1 MNQKDIGNMDLQ
13 IKGKNA
19 VITGGSKGIG
29 RSIAL
34 HLAEEGVNVAICAR
48 GKDAL
53 KKTEKELLKKG
64 VKVIALKCDIGNTK
78 QLDTF
83 LDKVKD
89 QFGNI
94 DILVNNVSAL
104 SLGDDYRDWE
114 TSINVDLLGSV
125 KATRKV
131 IPWMLDAGQGS
142 ILFISSGSGLE
153 AGSPPAYAAV
163 KAALISYSKTMAI
176 QLAPKNIRVN
186 TLAPGSVEFP
196 DGLWELTKTQNP
208 PFYNKI
214 LNTIPSGRL
223 GKPDEVGKVATF
235 IVSPCASWVTGTC
248 LAVDGGQHKAN
259 L

>member
-1 MNQKDIGNMDLQ
+1 MDLQ
-13 IKGKNA
+13 LKGKNA
-19 VITGGSKGIG
+19 IVTGGSKGIG
-29 RSIAL
+29 RSISL

-48 GKDAL
+48 GKDTL

-64 VKVIALKCDIGNTK
+64 VKVIALTCDIGNTI
-78 QLDTF
+78 QLETF

-89 QFGNI
+89 QFGTI

-104 SLGDDYRDWE
+104 SLGDDYSDWE

-125 KATRKV
+125 KATRKI
-131 IPWMLDAGQGS
+131 IPWMLNAGHGN

-176 QLAPKNIRVN
+176 HLAPKNIRVN

-208 PFYNKI
+208 PLYNWA
-214 LNTIPSGRL
+214 LNSIPSGRL
-223 GKPDEVGKVATF
+223 GTPDEIAKVATF